1 MYDSLSDIFNIQCLA
16 AGALGGMVHAWYVEE
31 KATGWDVVKFIIA
44 GAVAANFIAPQVFRL
59 LELSPVSWLFPI
71 GFDAF
76 GVGMSGKHLCLGI
89 EKFFNK
95 FDVLGKTK
103 NE

>member
-1 MYDSLSDIFNIQCLA
+1 MYDSLLLIINIQCLA
-16 AGALGGMVHAWYVEE
+16 AGAMGGMVHAWYVE

-44 GAVAANFIAPQVFRL
+44 GALAANFIAPQVLRL
-59 LELSPVSWLFPI
+59 LELFPI
-71 GFDAF
+71 GLVAF

-89 EKFFNK
+89 EAFFNK
-95 FDVLGKTK
+95 LDVLGKTK